1 MEVRLRQEPHHV
13 LVAALHRFLSAAASE
28 RASISEELQ
37 QLSDVTLCDLLN
49 ALELATLRQPQE
61 TSSTWAP
68 QNTTRAPAENESYPL
83 SPIPFSPPPGS
94 RLSIAGM
101 RIEDAWKLPRHH
113 PESPAVYMRDDG
125 RLTIDSG
132 EVDSRAFVVRLENWS
147 YQGSDDC
154 FYGELVFYSSK
165 HSAGTVP
172 ADPAAL
178 ASTRKTE
185 GEGTSGEPTNELCA
199 KEGCWHPKSD
209 HAGPGP
215 CSRCHCEHYGAPG
228 LAPIA
233 SPSLD
238 EQLDAV
244 DSELMKQGL
253 PPRPKKLVKPPAL
266 TQGEIF
272 MRLGKDAQA
281 KRWARALVDH
291 QTSAYYWRTS
301 STTGREV
308 RQRVAKEHGPALDEK
323 LFLEVGGQ
331 KAKKG
336 RDKSLSWEKLEQY
349 VRLVPTEET
358 AQDRQLGG
366 DA

>member
-13 LVAALHRFLSAAASE
+13 LLAALYGRLSCAARE
-28 RASISEELQ
+28 RESLNPELDH
-37 QLSDVTLCDLLN
+37 LPAETLCDLLN
-49 ALELATLRQPQE
+49 ALERAREAAPQLTE
-61 TSSTWAP
+61 STTWAP
-68 QNTTRAPAENESYPL
+68 KELTRAPAEIELPPSDLVPC
-83 SPIPFSPPPGS
+83 SSPPGS

-101 RIEDAWKLPRHH
+101 RVEDGSELPAHS
-113 PESPAVYMRDDG
+113 PKAPAVYLREDG
-125 RLTIDSG
+125 KLTVNPG
-132 EVDSRAFVVRLENWS
+132 AVDSRPFVGRLENLTH
-147 YQGSDDC
+147 QEFDGSLLGD
-154 FYGELVFYSSK
+154 LVFFSL

-209 HAGPGP
+209 HAGP

-253 PPRPKKLVKPPAL
+253 PPRPKKVVKPPAL

-308 RQRVAKEHGPALDEK
+308 RQRVAKEHGPELDEK
-323 LFLEVGGQ
+323 LFLAVGGQ

-336 RDKSLSWEKLEQY
+336 RDKPLSWEKLEQY